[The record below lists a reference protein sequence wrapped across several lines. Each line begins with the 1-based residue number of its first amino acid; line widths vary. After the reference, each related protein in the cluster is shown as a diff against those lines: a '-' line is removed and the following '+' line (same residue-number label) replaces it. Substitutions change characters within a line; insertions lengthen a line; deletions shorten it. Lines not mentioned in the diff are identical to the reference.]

1 MDAVTVVETP
11 GARRKAAGMPLAM
24 RTDIRRRGEHRTDS
38 DHSSGDAPAIVT
50 RDMLLQ
56 RMAAAYPTLS
66 PQLQRIARDVERYA
80 STLAIDRLQD
90 VATRCAVHP
99 SAVIRFAGQLGF
111 SGFRAHA
118 RARTSNS
125 IGRRDHL
132 EGKCRALHAE
142 RIEHTRAAWLAWQ
155 AEIDYDTLA
164 RAGRRLG
171 EARSV
176 RIACTSRGYVAACYC
191 LLALLETGKPAEL
204 TTSMWSTPLL
214 GDWDTTRDEAW
225 LLVDLQG
232 GSSFLRRV
240 ANKAVRT
247 GTSLVVI
254 TDDATYPLGLGA
266 CDVLTVARAGGL
278 DFDSAASTMT
288 LCAAIMNA
296 LDHAKR
302 SDASARATAV

>member
-38 DHSSGDAPAIVT
+38 DHSSGDAPAVVT
-50 RDMLLQ
+50 RDILLK
-56 RMAAAYPTLS
+56 RIAAAYPTLS
-66 PQLQRIARDVERYA
+66 PQLQRIARDVERHA
-80 STLAIDRLQD
+80 STLAIDRMQD
-90 VATRCAVHP
+90 VATRCAVQP

-111 SGFRAHA
+111 SGFRELREVFRAHA
-118 RARTSNS
+118 RACASNS
-125 IGRRDHL
+125 TGRQDHSDGTYRGL
-132 EGKCRALHAE
+132 LTE
-142 RIEHTRAAWLAWQ
+142 RIEHTRAAWLTWQ
-155 AEIDYDTLA
+155 ADINYDALA
-164 RAGRRLG
+164 RAGRRLA

-176 RIACTSRGYVAACYC
+176 RIACTPRGYAAASYC
-191 LLALLETGKPAEL
+191 LLALLEAGKPAEL

-214 GDWDTTRDEAW
+214 GHWDTRRDESS

-232 GSSFLRRV
+232 SSSFLRRV

-254 TDDATYPLGLGA
+254 TDDATYPLALGA
-266 CDVLTVARAGGL
+266 CDVLTVAPAGGL

-288 LCAAIMNA
+288 LCAAMMNA
-296 LDHAKR
+296 LAP
-302 SDASARATAV
+302 